1 MKCLLNEENIQNRRK
16 NLLGIQKHGLVL
28 YPNVNPYEGSERQRI
43 FREVVSLLERVVLK
57 KYPELKKIVGSTS
70 KRFNHYQ
77 IEEEIFGIDLDYGDF
92 RCPRLVLGYKGK
104 IIAKFS
110 FKSWQSGK
118 FTINC
123 NTPYETTR
131 FIETDDCLKITKLL
145 SQLVYIPDSWSHVT
159 YTYYADNFY
168 AEVFRSKGE
177 PGCII
182 FGNEKKSLRFKYKGN
197 L

>member
-1 MKCLLNEENIQNRRK
+1 MVR
-16 NLLGIQKHGLVL
+16 QKHGLVL
-28 YPNVNPYEGSERQRI
+28 YPNVNPYEGSDRQRI
-43 FREVVSLLERVVLK
+43 FQETICQLEGVILK
-57 KYPELKKIVGSTS
+57 KYPNLKKIVGASP
-70 KRFNHYQ
+70 KRFNLYQ
-77 IEEEIFGIDLDYGDF
+77 LEEETFGIDLDYGDF

-110 FKSWQSGK
+110 FKSWQGGK

-131 FIETDDCLKITKLL
+131 FIETKDCLKITELL

-159 YTYYADNFY
+159 YTYYTDNFY
-168 AEVFRSKGE
+168 AEVFRSAGE

-182 FGNEKKSLRFKYKGN
+182 FGDEKKSLRFKSKGN